1 MKNILSKLVHTG
13 IDASTDQ
20 SEIKCIT
27 LVNMIAFLLFLLS
40 STYVPLFIFY
50 LPSTKSII
58 YIFILCAG
66 FNLAV
71 ILLNYMKKH
80 LLAVIFF
87 ASFSLIFLITS
98 AIHFGRDSNFHY
110 FILCSLYLIFFAFPK
125 RKKHIMFLFVFLFII
140 SFVGIEIW
148 FLKYNRLINA
158 EPLFFDIVRYTFLF
172 GIVFFVFVIS
182 YNAYRVVYISED
194 QLKKEQEKSERLL
207 LNILPEEIA
216 RILKDED
223 KIIADHLNGASI
235 LFADVVNFTPMSAN
249 MSPIELV
256 EILNGVFT
264 HFDVLVEKYGLEKIK
279 TIGDCYMVAAG
290 VPRPRDDHAQAIT
303 SLALDMRDSVA
314 KKEFNGK
321 KLTFRIGINSGPV
334 VAGIIGRKKF
344 IYDLWGDAVNTASRM
359 ESHGEEGIIQISEA
373 TYKLIKDSFTCE
385 PKGSIDVKG
394 KGKLKVWHVKEK
406 KRELFN
412 TV

>member
-1 MKNILSKLVHTG
+1 MKKILNKLVHAG

-20 SEIKCIT
+20 SDIKCIT
-27 LVNMIAFLLFLLS
+27 LTNVIAFLLFMLAS
-40 STYVPLFIFY
+40 GYVPLFIFY
-50 LPSTKSII
+50 LPSTKSIM
-58 YIFILCAG
+58 YIFIACAG
-66 FNLAV
+66 FNLVV
-71 ILLNYMKKH
+71 ILLNYMRKY

-110 FILCSLYLIFFAFPK
+110 FILCSLYLIVFAFPK
-125 RKKHIMFLFVFLFII
+125 SRKHIMFLFVFLFII

-158 EPLFFDIVRYTFLF
+158 EPIFFDIVRYSFLF
-172 GIVFFVFVIS
+172 GIIFFVFVIS
-182 YNAYRVVYISED
+182 HHAYRVVYISED

-216 RILKDED
+216 RVLKDED
-223 KIIADHLNGASI
+223 RIIADHLNGASI

-264 HFDVLVEKYGLEKIK
+264 HFDGLVEKYGLEKIK

-290 VPRPRDDHAQAIT
+290 VPRARDNHAQAIT

-373 TYKLIKDSFTCE
+373 TYNLIKDGFICE

-406 KRELFN
+406 KRDPFN

>member
-1 MKNILSKLVHTG
+1 MKNILNKLVNTG

-27 LVNMIAFLLFLLS
+27 LVNMIAFLLFLLCLS
-40 STYVPLFIFY
+40 YVPLFIFY

-71 ILLNYMKKH
+71 ILLNSMKKH

-110 FILCSLYLIFFAFPK
+110 FIICSLYLIFFAFPK
-125 RKKHIMFLFVFLFII
+125 SKKHIMFLFVFLFII

-158 EPLFFDIVRYTFLF
+158 EPIFFDIIRYSFLF
-172 GIVFFVFVIS
+172 GIIFFVFVIS
-182 YNAYRVVYISED
+182 YHAYRVVYISED

-216 RILKDED
+216 RVLKDED
-223 KIIADHLNGASI
+223 RIIADHLKGASI
-235 LFADVVNFTPMSAN
+235 LFADVVDFTPMSAN

-264 HFDVLVEKYGLEKIK
+264 HFDVLVEKYKLEKIK

-359 ESHGEEGIIQISEA
+359 ESHGEEGVIQISEA
-373 TYKLIKDSFTCE
+373 TYKLIKDIFTCE

-394 KGKLKVWHVKEK
+394 KGKVKVWHVKEK
-406 KRELFN
+406 KRSLFN